1 MPWTRQAVAAL
12 KGSTGRFLYVSST
25 GAFWPYRTVNIPEDG
40 PVLLTDT
47 PPYDPPSVGV
57 MKALSENAAREGFPK
72 GHLVV
77 RPSYIVGPGDGRR
90 HRAGAHAH

>member
-1 MPWTRQAVAAL
+1 MAIAPSPMPTRAWPASR
-12 KGSTGRFLYVSST
+12 GT
-25 GAFWPYRTVNIPEDG
+25 FWPYRTVNIPEDG

-47 PPYDPPSVGV
+47 PPHDPPSFGV
-57 MKALSENAAREGFPK
+57 MKALSENTAREGFPK

-77 RPSYIVGPGDGRR
+77 RPGYIVGPGDGRR